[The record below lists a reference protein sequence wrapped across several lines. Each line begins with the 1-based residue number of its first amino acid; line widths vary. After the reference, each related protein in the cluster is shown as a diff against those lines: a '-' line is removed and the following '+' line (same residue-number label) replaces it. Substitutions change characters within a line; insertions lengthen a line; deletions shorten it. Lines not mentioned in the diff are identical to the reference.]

1 MTRRDPPHDPEAV
14 YTLRLV
20 FSERARGT
28 LRAANAAW
36 AQNTKVTVST
46 ARILVQQY
54 GATAELLESDGHMR
68 WVIGRGGALRAKR
81 RPGAGGK
88 PKSPSGP
95 ALAHVHVRVTKE
107 HHAAIVAACQR
118 AGCTITQAV
127 EALPD
132 LLLLLSEVTNTPFP
146 WDNKP
151 RAPNSMPAPV
161 MPTMHRCQTCGW
173 TTGGPFV
180 HDDREG
186 RRCTGPYAP
195 CACHPTTP

>member
-1 MTRRDPPHDPEAV
+1 VTRRDPPHDPEAV

-20 FSERARGT
+20 FSARAVGSVRE
-28 LRAANAAW
+28 ANAAEH
-36 AQNTKVTVST
+36 QGSQVTIPR
-46 ARILVQQY
+46 ARELVRQY
-54 GATAELLESDGHMR
+54 GAEAELLEPDGHVR
-68 WVIGRGGALRAKR
+68 WIVGRGGALRAKR

-88 PKSPSGP
+88 VKHASGP
-95 ALAHVHVRVTKE
+95 ALARVHVRVTRE

-132 LLLLLSEVTNTPFP
+132 LLALLPEPESKVEVHER
-146 WDNKP
+146 KQAYAAHE
-151 RAPNSMPAPV
+151 R
-161 MPTMHRCQTCGW
+161 HRCQTCGW

-186 RRCTGPYAP
+186 RRCDGPYAP
-195 CACHPTTP
+195 CACHPPAP

>member
-14 YTLRLV
+14 YTLQLV
-20 FSERARGT
+20 FSARAAGSVRE
-28 LRAANAAW
+28 ANAAPH
-36 AQNTKVTVST
+36 QGTTVTLGR
-46 ARILVQQY
+46 ARELVQQY
-54 GATAELLESDGHMR
+54 GATAELLEPDGHVR

-95 ALAHVHVRVTKE
+95 ALARVHVRVTRE

-132 LLLLLSEVTNTPFP
+132 LLALWASATA
-146 WDNKP
+146 K
-151 RAPNSMPAPV
+151 
-161 MPTMHRCQTCGW
+161 
-173 TTGGPFV
+173 TT
-180 HDDREG
+180 
-186 RRCTGPYAP
+186 
-195 CACHPTTP
+195 